1 MIKTPVEIKYNRTT
15 RFILPALRLNDEK
28 LLQNHFVN
36 AYLQDNEYDIRW
48 DLENC
53 IFLLFKSNL
62 DNPSFENF
70 CQTLRELEGYK
81 DEYDIEEGV
90 VFVIQIP
97 KEYNDIID
105 TFISGEYSK
114 FNQKYIKNCIP
125 QMINGKISKRWKIF
139 YKEQSL
145 FNELAT
151 FLGYKDMELAKQYI
165 NELEDKPYAEDEIL
179 RYDPSINTRLTRRND

>member
-81 DEYDIEEGV
+81 DEYDIKEGV

>member
-1 MIKTPVEIKYNRTT
+1 VEIKYNRTT

-36 AYLQDNEYDIRW
+36 AYLQDTQYDIRW

-62 DNPSFENF
+62 DNPNFENF

-151 FLGYKDMELAKQYI
+151 HLGYKDLALAKQYI

>member
-36 AYLQDNEYDIRW
+36 AYLQDTQYDIRW

-62 DNPSFENF
+62 DNPNFENF

-151 FLGYKDMELAKQYI
+151 HLGYKDLALAKQYI

>member
-36 AYLQDNEYDIRW
+36 AYLQDTQYDIRW

-62 DNPSFENF
+62 DNPNFENF
-70 CQTLRELEGYK
+70 CQTLRKLEGYK

-151 FLGYKDMELAKQYI
+151 HLGYKDMELAKQYI